1 MKEERERERGR
12 RVGGREEEE
21 KRIITNIHYAYANES
36 SDTDFNIST

>member
-1 MKEERERERGR
+1 MKEERE

-21 KRIITNIHYAYANES
+21 KRIITNIHYAYANEF